1 MNNNLKNKLNHLI
14 QLSKHLNVE
23 NIAKVVIDNPKFLV
37 WSASS
42 HPERHH
48 YGKHGL
54 LIHTY
59 EVVNLCLNN
68 NNTGIYGLDDE
79 ELFLAALFHDY
90 GKIWDYRPSDTELS
104 KWSSTDHKYAINH
117 ISKSYAEFYLACI
130 KENYCS
136 IKMERIGHSIL
147 AHHGL
152 NQWGSPVEP
161 ITKAAWLLHL
171 CDGISARMYDC
182 KG

>member
-1 MNNNLKNKLNHLI
+1 MNNNNLKDKLNHLTA
-14 QLSKHLNVE
+14 LAEHLNVW
-23 NIAKVVIDNPKFLV
+23 NIAKVVLDNPKFLV
-37 WSASS
+37 WSASCY
-42 HPERHH
+42 PERHH

-68 NNTGIYGLDDE
+68 NNYGLDSE

-90 GKIWDYRPSDTELS
+90 GKIWDYKPSNLELS
-104 KWSSTDHKYAINH
+104 EWSSTDHKHAIYH
-117 ISKSYAEFYLACI
+117 ISKSYAEFYLASI
-130 KENYCS
+130 KENYYAT
-136 IKMERIGHSIL
+136 KMERIGHAIL

-152 NQWGSPVEP
+152 KEWGSPVQP
-161 ITKAAWLLHL
+161 RTKTAWLLHL
-171 CDGISARMYDC
+171 CDSISARMYDC